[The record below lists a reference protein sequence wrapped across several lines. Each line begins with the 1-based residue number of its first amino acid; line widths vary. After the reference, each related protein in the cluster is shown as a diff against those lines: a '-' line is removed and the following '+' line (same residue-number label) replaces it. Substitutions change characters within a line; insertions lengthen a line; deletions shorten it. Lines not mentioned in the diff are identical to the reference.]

1 MKRLVL
7 ALFVLSMAVV
17 TAWAV
22 GGIPTSTPAPT
33 APAAGKLV
41 VHEWGTFT
49 GFAGSD
55 GAHLPFRSDVGGDLP
70 GFVLTRSEQHHRLN
84 PADAAAL
91 FDFSKDGLVAMQR
104 METPVVYLYADAPRD
119 VDVKV
124 DFPQGLLTEFYPPV
138 RVMAPPY
145 RSSRD
150 KLSDSSLDWGRIR
163 ILPGETG
170 THVPPV
176 EPNALPAIANNT
188 HYQHA
193 RATDA
198 ALVRFSDKPGEVHE
212 EKFLFYRGVGN
223 FTLPVALAATGEDR
237 FVLQVSGDDPIAAAF
252 LVRIEDGQTRFA
264 SYQNIRGRLEMN
276 FSSEASSGGSLGE
289 AVVKALV
296 GQGLYEKEARA
307 MVKTWESSWFAE
319 KGTGT
324 RLLYTV
330 PRRVTDAIL
339 PLKVTPTPD
348 ETVRVLV
355 GRIDV
360 LTPEQEAKLAA
371 MMPRAGA
378 AGAINRQEASEARAL
393 GRFLRP
399 ALDRAAT
406 VQADKLLNAVYRA
419 TE

>member
-1 MKRLVL
+1 
-7 ALFVLSMAVV
+7 
-17 TAWAV
+17 
-22 GGIPTSTPAPT
+22 
-33 APAAGKLV
+33 
-41 VHEWGTFT
+41 
-49 GFAGSD
+49 
-55 GAHLPFRSDVGGDLP
+55 
-70 GFVLTRSEQHHRLN
+70 
-84 PADAAAL
+84 
-91 FDFSKDGLVAMQR
+91 
-104 METPVVYLYADAPRD
+104 
-119 VDVKV
+119 
-124 DFPQGLLTEFYPPV
+124 
-138 RVMAPPY
+138 
-145 RSSRD
+145 
-150 KLSDSSLDWGRIR
+150 LDWGRIR
-163 ILPGETG
+163 ILPGEAG

-176 EPNALPAIANNT
+176 ETSTLPGLANGG
-188 HYQHA
+188 HYRHA
-193 RATDA
+193 RATDS
-198 ALVRFSDKPGEVHE
+198 ALVRFSDKPREVHE

-223 FTLPVALAATGEDR
+223 FTLPVALAATGNDR

-252 LVRIEDGQTRFA
+252 LVRVEDGRTRFA
-264 SYQNIRGRLEMN
+264 FYRNVRGRLEMN
-276 FSSEASSGGSLGE
+276 LSSEGSSGGSL
-289 AVVKALV
+289 ADAMVKALV
-296 GQGLYEKEARA
+296 GEGLYEKEARA

-371 MMPRAGA
+371 MMPLAGT
-378 AGAINRQEASEARAL
+378 AGAITRQEASEARAL